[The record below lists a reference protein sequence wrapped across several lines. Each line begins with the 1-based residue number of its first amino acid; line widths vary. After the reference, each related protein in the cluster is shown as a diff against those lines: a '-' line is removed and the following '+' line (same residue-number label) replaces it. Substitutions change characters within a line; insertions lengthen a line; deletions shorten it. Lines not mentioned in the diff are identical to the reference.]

1 MNLRLGN
8 IKLNRRF
15 LVAQD
20 KVYEYDYEGELYY
33 FPLDNKVIKPLNG
46 VGFSF
51 SSYSPVSYVGELQL
65 FRHVQTVIAPA
76 RKGDV
81 ILITDGEWPRLKKV
95 AEVKEDY
102 NVLCQG
108 ENGIVKYGTYSLVVG
123 EDKVCGSMEAKALSY
138 LYKSGEDIATSLTYK
153 IHEELRSDMPDY
165 NKVNEMVRLVEY
177 YREMHD

>member
-8 IKLNRRF
+8 IKLYRRF
-15 LVAQD
+15 LVVQD
-20 KVYEYDYEGELYY
+20 EVYEYDYDGELYY
-33 FPLDNKVIKPLNG
+33 SFLDNEVIEQDG
-46 VGFSF
+46 ASF
-51 SSYSPVSYVGELQL
+51 VSGSYLPVSYVGELQL

-108 ENGIVKYGTYSLVVG
+108 ENGIVKYGTYSIVVG
-123 EDKVCGSMEAKALSY
+123 EDKGYGHAEAKALSY
-138 LYKSGEDIATSLTYK
+138 LYKNGEEVATSLTYK
-153 IHEELRSDMPDY
+153 IHEELRSAVPDY